1 MTSFRVQ
8 LVIVVVFGL
17 VGAGACAHSQP
28 MQSSA
33 LVPAAEGK
41 LEVSKGDSGNT
52 RLKMEVKHLADPAMV
67 APGASTYVVW
77 IQQPRAAAQN
87 VGALKVGKNRRGELE
102 TITPHQ
108 TFQVFITAEPTMAV
122 RAPTNERL
130 MFANVRP

>member
-1 MTSFRVQ
+1 MPSRVR
-8 LVIVVVFGL
+8 LRIVVAFAVVGL
-17 VGAGACAHSQP
+17 GACAHSQP

-41 LEVSKGDSGNT
+41 VKVSRGDSGNT
-52 RLKMEVKHLADPAMV
+52 RLTMEVKHLADPAMV

-77 IQQPRAAAQN
+77 IQEPHAAAQN
-87 VGALKVGKNRRGELE
+87 VGALKVGKNRRGELK
-102 TITPHQ
+102 TVTPHQ
-108 TFQVFITAEPTMAV
+108 TFQVFITAEPTRAA